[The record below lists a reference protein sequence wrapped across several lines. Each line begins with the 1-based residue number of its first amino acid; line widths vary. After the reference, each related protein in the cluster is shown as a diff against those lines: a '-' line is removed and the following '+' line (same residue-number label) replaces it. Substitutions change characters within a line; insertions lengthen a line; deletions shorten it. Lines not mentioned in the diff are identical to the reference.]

1 MRARALAICLLL
13 GGCGLV
19 PTEGP
24 AEIPTVQ
31 VTREV
36 FTREVGAEGN
46 LRPVDATQVTA
57 PNDARGALKVAWLVA
72 DGAAVKEG
80 EVIVRFDDTDAI
92 KARKDG
98 EADLQAA
105 TRRLEKERLE
115 SRQALRRR
123 DRTAALA
130 TQEMEDSQQFQA
142 KDADIYSRNQIV
154 KSEIDAELA
163 AAKVEHATTSRAIEA
178 ELSKSKIELLELSIQ
193 KAQLAIDRADQ
204 TLSILELTAPHDGI
218 VVFKRSR
225 GAVAQVGDTIW
236 PGRRIAELPQL
247 DKLEAQVFVLEADA
261 AGLEADL
268 PARVTL
274 DAHPGSSWG
283 ATIKSVAKLAKPRQ
297 RDGTVQ
303 YFETILTLESV
314 DPALMK
320 PGARVQATL
329 TLGGDEALVVPR
341 QAVFERDGETI
352 AWRRAGE
359 DFEPVPLELG
369 VSSPGR
375 VTVLS
380 GLEAGDAIAVQD
392 PTRSLDD
399 SSESTDGGTP

>member
-1 MRARALAICLLL
+1 MRLLLLL
-13 GGCGLV
+13 GVLLAGCGLV
-19 PTEGP
+19 PSSDGP
-24 AEIPTVQ
+24 AEIPTAT
-31 VTREV
+31 VTRAV
-36 FTREVGAEGN
+36 FTRDVGAEGN

-57 PNDARGALKVAWLVA
+57 PSDARGALKVAWLVP

-80 EVIVRFDDTDAI
+80 DVIVRFDDTDAI

-105 TRRLEKERLE
+105 TRRLEKEKLE
-115 SRQALRRR
+115 SRQALRGR
-123 DRTAALA
+123 DRTAKLA
-130 TQEMEDSQQFQA
+130 AQEMEDSQQFQA

-178 ELSKSKIELLELSIQ
+178 ELSKSKIELLELAID
-193 KAQLAIDRADQ
+193 KAQLAIDRANE
-204 TLSILELTAPHDGI
+204 TLAILELTAPHDGI
-218 VVFKRSR
+218 VVFKRRR
-225 GAVAQVGDTIW
+225 GAIAQVGDTIW

-261 AGLEADL
+261 AGLEQEL
-268 PARVTL
+268 PATVTL
-274 DAHPGSSWG
+274 DALPGPSWA

-297 RDGTVQ
+297 RSGTVQ

-352 AWRRAGE
+352 AWRKGAT

-380 GLEAGDAIAVQD
+380 GLEEGDVVAVQD

-399 SSESTDGGTP
+399 DAEGGTP